1 MKSTFKVTDEENNPF
16 FTVREINGT
25 VETLVDCFVQS
36 EQHWNS
42 ELLHSLARSD
52 LESEDFASECLDLE
66 KKGYIVLEDI
76 VRFLNM
82 ETGTFYRNRDIYLI
96 FRRISED

>member
-1 MKSTFKVTDEENNPF
+1 MVNKFLKQD
-16 FTVREINGT
+16 
-25 VETLVDCFVQS
+25 
-36 EQHWNS
+36 
-42 ELLHSLARSD
+42 LLND
-52 LESEDFASECLDLE
+52 DFNAVMLDLE

-96 FRRISED
+96 FRRIS

>member
-1 MKSTFKVTDEENNPF
+1 MVKKFLKQDLLNDEFNA
-16 FTVREINGT
+16 VM
-25 VETLVDCFVQS
+25 
-36 EQHWNS
+36 
-42 ELLHSLARSD
+42 
-52 LESEDFASECLDLE
+52 LDLE

-96 FRRISED
+96 FRRIS